1 MRKPRS
7 AQARLTHKPP
17 RLAAARTRAQA
28 EAIRRAV
35 TASATELLRALAPDE
50 SIPKVLERI
59 GRSADVSRV
68 VVFRNSPA
76 ANGGVAAELCYEW
89 DAARVRPRKAGAS
102 SPQQMPLWDPEELIP
117 LLTKGEP
124 IRLVARQVRKP
135 LRAMMQSAGVKSA
148 LLVPIFVDTKWW
160 GHICFDDC
168 RRERQWTAA
177 EADTLRTL
185 AEMIGAAI
193 ARARDL
199 QHLADASRVVEN
211 SPVILFRIAAQSPYP
226 LLYLSQNVSRFGYR
240 AAELMASPYRYL
252 DLFHPDDAPA
262 MSADIR
268 RIVNGDV
275 PDVTQERRLRRAD
288 GRYAWVEARARL
300 LTGPQHEAEIEGI
313 LIDID
318 LRWVN
323 GVMAFLA
330 AANFVVSAIHTVL
343 LFGG

>member
-17 RLAAARTRAQA
+17 RRAAARTRAQA

-117 LLTKGEP
+117 LLTQGEP

-199 QHLADASRVVEN
+199 RHLADASRVVEN

-240 AAELMASPYRYL
+240 AAELMASPCRYL

-268 RIVNGDV
+268 RILNGDV